1 LPSTEN
7 VKKWSIKLEK
17 ITEKKIYM
25 KMLLITADQ
34 PSVRPMKRPYLL
46 NDRMRRKM
54 MIKTRGTT
62 AAARH
67 QRVPGT
73 CDPMFRATIEP
84 LIPILD
90 PLKAAP
96 NETSKLVFYQ
106 YARIPKVYLGYRRS
120 QVRDVDERCLLLS
133 DYKHTFRL
141 QAKALVYSFSLSFAF
156 WINNPPPSC

>member
-1 LPSTEN
+1 
-7 VKKWSIKLEK
+7 
-17 ITEKKIYM
+17 
-25 KMLLITADQ
+25 LITADQ

-54 MIKTRGTT
+54 TIKTRGTT

-67 QRVPGT
+67 QRS
-73 CDPMFRATIEP
+73 RN
-84 LIPILD
+84 LR
-90 PLKAAP
+90 P
-96 NETSKLVFYQ
+96 NVQSNNRTTDTNTRSAESSAQRNQQAGFTNTHEF
-106 YARIPKVYLGYRRS
+106 PKVYLGYRRS